1 MAKLIKSLSCIV
13 LHLIS
18 YEVSHCDFHHIDGD
32 CSWYLGAFDG
42 LGEIHLHGA
51 SSLHGI
57 GIFDGD
63 IWWRSFTSL
72 WWMVMVDGLLMVL
85 GGTFMSLLDGSLS

>member
-1 MAKLIKSLSCIV
+1 MRFHIV
-13 LHLIS
+13 IFITLMEIAAGTL
-18 YEVSHCDFHHIDGD
+18 ELLMD
-32 CSWYLGAFDG
+32 LE
-42 LGEIHLHGA
+42 EIHLHGA